1 MIDEYQDFSYLF
13 DNFLGTI
20 KKLCPDATIFAVG
33 DDWQAINA
41 FAGSDVKY
49 FNGFLDRY
57 DDARRYNITTNYRS
71 LVEIVEASNRLMECF
86 DSSYPVKSARNKGAN
101 MQLGY
106 VQDLQMFPY
115 EQKVANNDVRIAAY
129 LRLAQS
135 FLDEGKTVAFLSRT
149 NKEIENLEDYLRSFF
164 PREKRDLI
172 SVSTTHKYKG
182 KQREAVVVIDAEIGK
197 YPLINPSWIFNRIFG
212 DTINKI
218 IDDERRLFY
227 VAITRAKDDLIL
239 LTTRNEESPFFDDMP
254 RIPEL
259 SWNKYPPLRKNG
271 SDSSSHVKVIISNR
285 PGYKYYP
292 TANIKGLLKAAGYKY
307 NGDGTWYKYYPQ
319 IKDILSV
326 LLCEPWAIS
335 ADNIII
341 EIIDTDG
348 KSLGKHTIVK
358 T

>member
-1 MIDEYQDFSYLF
+1 M
-13 DNFLGTI
+13 
-20 KKLCPDATIFAVG
+20 
-33 DDWQAINA
+33 
-41 FAGSDVKY
+41 
-49 FNGFLDRY
+49 
-57 DDARRYNITTNYRS
+57 
-71 LVEIVEASNRLMECF
+71 
-86 DSSYPVKSARNKGAN
+86 
-101 MQLGY
+101 
-106 VQDLQMFPY
+106 
-115 EQKVANNDVRIAAY
+115 
-129 LRLAQS
+129 
-135 FLDEGKTVAFLSRT
+135 
-149 NKEIENLEDYLRSFF
+149 RSFF